1 MVSALPHSTP
11 TLNTPTGSISHVENP
26 QQVDLLSSAKS
37 GGDKPLEEPT
47 GSMSGGGLGVAPH
60 RHIKVVLDGG
70 VGLRVP

>member
-1 MVSALPHSTP
+1 M
-11 TLNTPTGSISHVENP
+11 
-26 QQVDLLSSAKS
+26 DLLSSAKS

-70 VGLRVP
+70 GGWSPGAIGVSASARSSPLEVGVAMHCGDS